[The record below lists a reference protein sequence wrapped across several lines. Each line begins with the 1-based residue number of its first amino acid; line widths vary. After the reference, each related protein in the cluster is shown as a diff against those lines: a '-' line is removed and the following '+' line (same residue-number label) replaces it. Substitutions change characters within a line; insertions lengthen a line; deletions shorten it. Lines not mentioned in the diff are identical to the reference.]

1 MRRISASDAIFL
13 DLETPNAPLT
23 IGGLIILDPST
34 APDSF
39 VRHRDILKYVESRL
53 HLAPNL
59 RRKLVYHP
67 LGLDEPRLIDDP
79 DFDLE
84 FHVRHIALPKPRDWR
99 QLKIMTSR
107 LISRPMDLH
116 RPLWEMYIIEGLEE
130 LEGIPSDA
138 FAMLIK
144 LHHAV
149 FDGAAAGA
157 TSWAFMQDTPDY
169 EPVPPE
175 KRWVPEREPDL
186 LGWTVSSVQ
195 EGVKQWVENVKALP
209 GMGKNLAASAKVS
222 GASEGGITGSF
233 KHMLAPKTRFQQPVT
248 SHRVWDFVSFP
259 MAEMQAIRAALG
271 KPKMNDLIMAIIA
284 GGLRRYLD
292 HHGELP
298 DAPLQSFC
306 PINVRQGNPIEG
318 GNFVSGMRVSLATDI
333 ADPIERLRA
342 ITESSVASKEQAQAI
357 GGEFFAQL
365 LAFTPYAIRSRLLGG
380 LLALPEKF
388 ETETPFVTNVVISNS
403 PPPKGGHYFTG
414 ARVIMSAG
422 YGPIVNLSGIF
433 HAITGLDFESTISV
447 TSCREIMPD
456 PAFYMDCIKASYE
469 EMKQAAAGAATA
481 AAAKAAATDAGGARE
496 STVASAKPAAKPKS
510 PAKSRAKPAPKRKP
524 AAKPRSRKPKS

>member
-34 APDSF
+34 APGHF
-39 VRHRDILKYVESRL
+39 VRHRDILQYVETRL

-116 RPLWEMYIIEGLEE
+116 RPLWEMYVIEGLEE
-130 LEGIPSDA
+130 LEGIPDDA

-157 TSWAFMQDTPDY
+157 ASWAFMQDTPDY
-169 EPVPPE
+169 EPLPPE

-195 EGVKQWVENVKALP
+195 EGVKQWVDNMKALP
-209 GMGKNLAASAKVS
+209 GMGKNLAASARLT
-222 GASEGGITGSF
+222 GTGPGGFKDSF
-233 KHMLAPKTRFQQPVT
+233 KGMLAPKTRFQQPVT

-259 MAEMQAIRAALG
+259 MEEMQAIRTALG

-298 DAPLQSFC
+298 VEPLQSFC
-306 PINVRQGNPIEG
+306 PINVRAGNPIDG

-333 ADPIERLRA
+333 ADPIERLQA
-342 ITESSVASKEQAQAI
+342 IGESSIGAKAQAQAI
-357 GGEFFAQL
+357 GGDFFANL
-365 LAFTPYAIRSRLLGG
+365 LAFTPYAIRSRVLGG
-380 LLALPEKF
+380 LMAVPEKF
-388 ETETPFVTNVVISNS
+388 DIETPAVANVVISNS

-414 ARVIMSAG
+414 AKVIMSAG
-422 YGPIVNLSGIF
+422 YGPIVNLSGVF

-456 PAFYMDCIKASYE
+456 PAFYIDCIKASYE
-469 EMKQAAAGAATA
+469 EMKAAAADAGA
-481 AAAKAAATDAGGARE
+481 AAAKAGKAAAPRE
-496 STVASAKPAAKPKS
+496 STATK
-510 PAKSRAKPAPKRKP
+510 RAKPRATPATKP
-524 AAKPRSRKPKS
+524 RKPKVSK